1 MDYVELRDIS
11 VYQWFRN
18 PNGTP
23 ILTDP
28 VDFSKM
34 VGQGVKGV
42 YIRAMT
48 CRGEEDHAFRLNWEL
63 AKQSGLKRGA
73 YGFTSPTTPIGFANK
88 FIDIVD
94 ATDDYGELPP
104 WLDYEDVK
112 IVPKPPRPTEKA
124 TKAWLDRVE
133 NMYRRPMIYTSHV
146 MWFDPTPP
154 VWTNNYLLAVANY
167 TTAAYPTIPHGW
179 KDWYMWQYSAK
190 GDGIAN
196 GVKSKEIDCDRIRKS
211 DWYALTGEPVLD
223 QTDQWMIEMD
233 AWARTQGYTGIRPF
247 GA

>member
-1 MDYVELRDIS
+1 MDYVEVRDLS

-48 CRGEEDHAFRLNWEL
+48 CRGEEDYAFRLNWEL
-63 AKQSGLKRGA
+63 SKQAGLLRGA
-73 YGFTSPTTPIGFANK
+73 YGFTSPTSPATFADK
-88 FIDIVD
+88 FVKIVLSTGD
-94 ATDDYGELPP
+94 PGELPP

-112 IVPKPPRPTEKA
+112 IVPKPPKPTA
-124 TKAWLDRVE
+124 TATRLWLDLVE
-133 NMYRRPMIYTSHV
+133 KNYRRGMIYTSRY
-146 MWFDPTPP
+146 MWFTTPP
-154 VWTNNYLLAVANY
+154 SWTNEYKLAVANY
-167 TTAAYPTIPHGW
+167 TAALRPTLPAGW

-196 GVKSKEIDCDRIRKS
+196 GVKSKEIDCDRIRAE
-211 DWYALTGEPVLD
+211 DWETLTGQITNQNEK
-223 QTDQWMIEMD
+223 WMVEID
-233 AWARTQGYTGIRPF
+233 TWARTQGYTGIRPF
-247 GA
+247 GG

>member
-34 VGQGVKGV
+34 VGQKVKGV

-48 CRGEEDHAFRLNWEL
+48 CRGEEDYAFRLNWEL
-63 AKQSGLKRGA
+63 AKQAGLLRGA
-73 YGFTSPTTPIGFANK
+73 YGFTSPTEPLTFANK
-88 FIDIVD
+88 FTKIILSTGD
-94 ATDDYGELPP
+94 TGELPP

-112 IVPKPPRPTEKA
+112 IVPKPPRPTAAA
-124 TKAWLDRVE
+124 TRLWLDRVE
-133 NMYRRPMIYTSHV
+133 QNYRRPMIYTSHV
-146 MWFDPTPP
+146 MWFDPIPP
-154 VWTNNYLLAVANY
+154 TWTNDYRLAVANY
-167 TTAAYPTIPHGW
+167 TTSVLPTLPHGW
-179 KDWYMWQYSAK
+179 KDYCMHQYSNK

-196 GVKSKEIDCDRIRKS
+196 GVKSKEIDCDRIRQS
-211 DWYALTGEPVLD
+211 DWKLLTGQTVD
-223 QTDQWMIEMD
+223 QTDQWMVEID
-233 AWARTQGYTGIRPF
+233 TWARTQGYNGIKPF
-247 GA
+247 GD